1 MTKKIQEHINEFNK
15 YYEYLVE
22 ENSKYNLTSIV
33 ERDEAFIKH
42 FEDSIALGKY
52 IDLTNINTICDVGS
66 GAGFPSIPLK
76 ICYPH
81 LKVTIVEPTMKRV
94 NFMRNVI
101 SLLNLKDIEVIPGR
115 AEDISKEKS
124 EMFDIVC
131 ARAVAN
137 MSQLLELLIGFC
149 KVNGL
154 VVAYKGD
161 KGREETSQSQN
172 AIKTL
177 HCEVK
182 DIIEYNLS
190 NLPTTG
196 ESAGTRTLVMF
207 EKKKKTDK
215 KYPRRYAEIK
225 KNPL

>member
-1 MTKKIQEHINEFNK
+1 MINKIQEHINEFNK

-22 ENSKYNLTSIV
+22 ENKKYNLTSIV
-33 ERDEAFIKH
+33 EREEAFIKH
-42 FEDSIALGKY
+42 FEDSIALGEY
-52 IDLTNINTICDVGS
+52 LDLNSISTLCDVGS

-101 SLLNLKDIEVIPGR
+101 SLLDLKDIEVIPGR
-115 AEDISKEKS
+115 AEDISREKN
-124 EMFDIVC
+124 EMFDVVC

-161 KGREETSQSQN
+161 KGREETQTSQN

-177 HCEVK
+177 SCEVK
-182 DIIEYNLS
+182 DIIEYDLS
-190 NLPTTG
+190 KLTTTG
-196 ESAGTRTLVMF
+196 ESAGTRTLVILQ
-207 EKKKKTDK
+207 KKNKTDK